1 MTGSGARSAR
11 SSLATAAAIGRL
23 VSSLAIIR
31 PSDDDRDKAFAE
43 TQTILKVYPQVRL
56 MMAIS
61 APAVPGSAEAVQ
73 QAGRKDVDVIG
84 LSLPSI
90 SKPYIHSG
98 IVQSV
103 VLWSTR
109 DLGYLTVYASALEVQ
124 KKLRNGATSLQ
135 AGRLGNLQIRGSEII
150 LGEPLIINKA
160 NIDQF
165 DF

>member
-1 MTGSGARSAR
+1 
-11 SSLATAAAIGRL
+11 
-23 VSSLAIIR
+23 
-31 PSDDDRDKAFAE
+31 
-43 TQTILKVYPQVRL
+43 
-56 MMAIS
+56 
-61 APAVPGSAEAVQ
+61 
-73 QAGRKDVDVIG
+73 VDVIG

-109 DLGYLTVYASALEVQ
+109 DLGYLTVYASTLEVQ

-135 AGRLGNLQIRGSEII
+135 AGRLGTLQVRGSEII

-160 NIDQF
+160 NIDQM